1 MFQTV
6 IIRKWL
12 NSDLTY
18 GTSIWGRSEKTGEYM
33 SIFNGKVAIVTGAG
47 SGIGKGLAEEL
58 ARRGTHV
65 VISDINAERI
75 AADADGIVKTNGKV
89 TASTLDVSKYDA
101 VKKNIDDTV
110 AAYGRIDFI
119 FNNAGIG
126 IAGPAKDFSIDDWRK
141 VIDINLYGVV
151 YGASIA
157 FPIMMK
163 QGFGHIIN
171 TASIEGLVPMPSTV
185 SYAAS
190 KYGVVG
196 LTNALRI
203 EGADYGVK
211 VSAVCP
217 AYIKTAIF
225 NDSKMINID
234 RQKLLAQLPDWIGI
248 TPEECANVI
257 LRGVER
263 NKAFIV
269 VTLLAKFIWA
279 LHRIS
284 PNFVIWIMKIAWRD
298 AKKKG
303 VF

>member
-1 MFQTV
+1 M
-6 IIRKWL
+6 
-12 NSDLTY
+12 N
-18 GTSIWGRSEKTGEYM
+18 
-33 SIFNGKVAIVTGAG
+33 IFSGKVAIVTGAG

-58 ARRGTHV
+58 ARRGAHV

-75 AADADGIVKTNGKV
+75 ARVAEGIVRAKGSV
-89 TASTLDVSKYDA
+89 TASALDVSDYDA
-101 VKKNIDDTV
+101 VKKIIDETV
-110 AAYGRIDFI
+110 ATHGRIDYI

-126 IAGPAKDFSIDDWRK
+126 IGGPAKDFSIDDWRK

-151 YGASIA
+151 YGSSVAY
-157 FPIMMK
+157 PIMMK
-163 QGFGHIIN
+163 QGFGHIVN
-171 TASIEGLVPMPSTV
+171 TASIEGLVPIPSTA

-196 LTNALRI
+196 LSNALRI

-225 NDSKMINID
+225 RDSKMINVD
-234 RQKLLAQLPDWIGI
+234 REKALAQLPDWIGI

-269 VTLLAKFIWA
+269 VTLLAKILWA

-284 PNFVIWIMKIAWRD
+284 PGFVLWMMKMAWRD
-298 AKKKG
+298 SRKKG
-303 VF
+303 VIQI

>member
-1 MFQTV
+1 
-6 IIRKWL
+6 
-12 NSDLTY
+12 
-18 GTSIWGRSEKTGEYM
+18 
-33 SIFNGKVAIVTGAG
+33 
-47 SGIGKGLAEEL
+47 
-58 ARRGTHV
+58 
-65 VISDINAERI
+65 
-75 AADADGIVKTNGKV
+75 
-89 TASTLDVSKYDA
+89 
-101 VKKNIDDTV
+101 
-110 AAYGRIDFI
+110 
-119 FNNAGIG
+119 
-126 IAGPAKDFSIDDWRK
+126 
-141 VIDINLYGVV
+141 
-151 YGASIA
+151 
-157 FPIMMK
+157 MMK